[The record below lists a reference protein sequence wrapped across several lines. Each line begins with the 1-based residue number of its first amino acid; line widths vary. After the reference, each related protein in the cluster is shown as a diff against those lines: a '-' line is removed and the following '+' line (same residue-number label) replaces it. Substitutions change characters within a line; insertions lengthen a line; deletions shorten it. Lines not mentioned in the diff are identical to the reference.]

1 MNEEK
6 LILKNVKD
14 LEYNHLL
21 NKQNI
26 FLIIFGTAII
36 STILSDTVPEG
47 ITKWSL
53 VLAFIFAIILSL
65 LYYGKKLEE
74 KVEEIKEIQHIK

>member
-1 MNEEK
+1 MRDEK
-6 LILKNVKD
+6 LKLKNVKD

-36 STILSDTVPEG
+36 STILSDKLPENM
-47 ITKWSL
+47 TKWGL
-53 VLAFIFAIILSL
+53 ILAFMLAIILSL
-65 LYYGKKLEE
+65 LYYSKKLED
-74 KVEEIKEIQHIK
+74 KINEIKKV